1 MLARIHRSLPPNG
14 RGGAP
19 WRGKPR
25 RARRIIPIMD
35 QPARLG
41 DPAPRA
47 ALDLAQ

>member
-25 RARRIIPIMD
+25 RARRIFPD
-35 QPARLG
+35 YGSAGPVGR
-41 DPAPRA
+41 PRA
-47 ALDLAQ
+47 AGGA